1 MTIKPDSIPLA
12 RPNISDAEIEAVTEV
27 LRTPRLSLG
36 PKLGEF
42 ESAFADYC
50 NTREAVA
57 CSSGTAGLHLTL
69 LALDVKPGDE
79 VVTTPFS
86 FVASANCILMTGA
99 KPVFA
104 DIDPNTWN
112 IDPQQIESVLR
123 PPCKAI
129 IAVDVFGL
137 PADYQ
142 RIQEIASRH
151 DLHVVEDSCEALGS
165 KLNGK
170 PAGAHG
176 RAGVFAFY
184 PNKQLTTGEGGM
196 IVTDDHAVAQRCRSL
211 RNQGRDEGGEWL
223 AHLRMGYNYRLSDLN
238 CALGLAQL
246 RRIGEIL
253 AERRRV
259 RSLYETRLGRDQR
272 ICLQSVSPGVEVSW
286 FVFVLRL
293 CNDYTISDRDR
304 ILEQLRARGVACS
317 NYFSPIH
324 LQPFYVERF
333 GYRPGDFPVCEAL
346 SQRTVALP
354 FHHEL
359 DERHVDR
366 VCSEL
371 LSLL

>member
-1 MTIKPDSIPLA
+1 MTLKPDSIPLA
-12 RPNISDAEIEAVTEV
+12 RPNITDAEIEAVIEV
-27 LRTPRLSLG
+27 LGTPRLSLG

-50 NTREAVA
+50 NTHEAVA

-99 KPVFA
+99 KPVFV
-104 DIDPNTWN
+104 DIDPDSWN
-112 IDPQQIESVLR
+112 IDPQRIESVLT

-129 IAVDVFGL
+129 IALDVFGL

-151 DLHVVEDSCEALGS
+151 DLHLVEDSCEAMGS
-165 KLNGK
+165 KLHGK

-196 IVTDDHAVAQRCRSL
+196 IVTDDPALARRCRSL

-223 AHLRMGYNYRLSDLN
+223 AHRRMGYNYRLSDLN

-246 RRIGEIL
+246 RRIDEIL

-259 RSLYETRLGRDQR
+259 RSLYEARLGRDKR
-272 ICLQSVSPGVEVSW
+272 ICLQSVPPGVEVSW

-293 CNDYTISDRDR
+293 CNDYTVVDRDR

-359 DERHVDR
+359 DERDVDR